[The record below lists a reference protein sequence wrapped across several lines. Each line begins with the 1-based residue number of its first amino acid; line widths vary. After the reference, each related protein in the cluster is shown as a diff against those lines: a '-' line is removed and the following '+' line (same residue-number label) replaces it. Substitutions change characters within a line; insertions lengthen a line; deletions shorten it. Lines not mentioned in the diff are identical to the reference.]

1 MVRKIGVLEV
11 TGVIF
16 DNAFEEGKVV
26 EMDRT
31 AQAS

>member
-11 TGVIF
+11 AGVIS
-16 DNAFEEGKVV
+16 DNAFEESEVV

-31 AQAS
+31 S